1 MVRLALPVLMMLTLV
16 ACGGRA
22 SEPPPPTL
30 TSFGQLPLTFVENRG
45 QADSQV
51 RFQVNGP
58 GHAFFLTREEIAL
71 SLKDVGL
78 SLRFVGASPVTP
90 VGSHRAPGTTNY
102 IQSGR
107 AYTGIPGYGEVVYR
121 ELWPGIDMALR
132 GNGTELKYEFRVRPG
147 ANPADIQLAYRGADA
162 LRVVDGAM
170 LIDTAAG
177 ALRDAPPVSFQD
189 GAPVESRY
197 AVNGLSYGFEVGA
210 YDPAREL
217 IIDPGLAYSTFLG
230 GSSHEMGAS
239 VAVDA
244 TGNSYVTGFTQSP
257 NFPTTSGAFDRTGA
271 ASNNLDVFVSKLNP
285 AGTALVYSTFIGG
298 TNFDWGR
305 GITVDSAGNAYVTGQ
320 TMSSNFPTTSG
331 AFDRS
336 FNVDSCPRCG
346 IDQQD
351 AFVLKLNAA
360 GSSLVYSTFL
370 GGFQFDDSLGI
381 ALDGAR
387 NAYVTG
393 QTGSSNFPVTTGA
406 FDRTANGS
414 FDAFVTKLNAAGSAL
429 VYSTRLGG
437 EDNEL
442 PEAVKVDAAGNAYVG
457 GSTRS
462 SGFPTTP
469 GAFDTTHAGGAF
481 DERFDLFQTKLN
493 PAGSALVYSTF
504 IGGPGNDFGS
514 DFDIDGGGN
523 AYVVGG
529 GNVLK
534 LNAAGSALDYS
545 RAVAGAGAIAA
556 VGDGTAW
563 IGGAAGPDGPTTPD
577 AFDPFFNGGVVDAYV
592 AKLDAAGS
600 VVFAS
605 FLGGSESEAVADVA
619 LDPAGDVYL
628 TGHTY
633 SPDFTTTPGAFDR
646 TWAGDPLIFWGDAFV
661 AKVDADATAPPVPP
675 PAPAPA
681 APPLVSPS
689 AGATVVPPVTFD
701 WGDVSGAVS
710 YTIQVDEISAFGAPL
725 ILSAN
730 TTASTF
736 TTSSLPDGTWF
747 WRVRGVNSEGT
758 PGAWSEVRT
767 ITVQSTPP
775 PPPPPTP
782 GAATLVSP
790 ADGAQVTQPF
800 TFDWSDV
807 ANAAWYVIEADDSS
821 NFGSLVWAA
830 TTTPSSLATN
840 SLPNGTVFWRVR
852 AFNSDGVAGPY
863 SAVRTVV
870 VGSGS
875 SGPLPAPTLISPS
888 NDARFSPGQS
898 IAFDWSDVAGA
909 GGYTIQIDDSQS
921 FSAPLTATATVASS
935 SYVTSTLPTRRLWW
949 RVRANDGG
957 AWSSVRRLEVKN

>member
-1 MVRLALPVLMMLTLV
+1 M
-16 ACGGRA
+16 
-22 SEPPPPTL
+22 
-30 TSFGQLPLTFVENRG
+30 
-45 QADSQV
+45 
-51 RFQVNGP
+51 
-58 GHAFFLTREEIAL
+58 
-71 SLKDVGL
+71 
-78 SLRFVGASPVTP
+78 
-90 VGSHRAPGTTNY
+90 
-102 IQSGR
+102 
-107 AYTGIPGYGEVVYR
+107 
-121 ELWPGIDMALR
+121 
-132 GNGTELKYEFRVRPG
+132 
-147 ANPADIQLAYRGADA
+147 
-162 LRVVDGAM
+162 
-170 LIDTAAG
+170 
-177 ALRDAPPVSFQD
+177 
-189 GAPVESRY
+189 
-197 AVNGLSYGFEVGA
+197 
-210 YDPAREL
+210 
-217 IIDPGLAYSTFLG
+217 
-230 GSSHEMGAS
+230 
-239 VAVDA
+239 
-244 TGNSYVTGFTQSP
+244 
-257 NFPTTSGAFDRTGA
+257 
-271 ASNNLDVFVSKLNP
+271 
-285 AGTALVYSTFIGG
+285 YSTFIGG

-320 TMSSNFPTTSG
+320 TKSSNFPTTSG

-346 IDQQD
+346 IDQED

-360 GSSLVYSTFL
+360 GSALTYSTFL
-370 GGFQFDDSLGI
+370 GGFQEDDSFGI
-381 ALDGAR
+381 AIDGAR

-442 PEAVKVDAAGNAYVG
+442 PEAVKVDAGGNAYVG

-462 SGFPTTP
+462 AEFPTTP

-514 DFDIDGGGN
+514 DFDIDSGGN
-523 AYVVGG
+523 AYILGG
-529 GNVLK
+529 GSALK
-534 LNAAGSALDYS
+534 LNAAGSALLYT
-545 RAVAGAGAIAA
+545 RPVAGAGAIVAEA
-556 VGDGTAW
+556 DGEAW
-563 IGGAAGPDGPTTPD
+563 IGGAAGPDGPVTPD

-592 AKLDAAGS
+592 AKLDATGS
-600 VVFAS
+600 VTFAS
-605 FLGGSESEAVADVA
+605 FLGGSESEAANDIA
-619 LDPAGDVYL
+619 QDPAGDVYL

-661 AKVDADATAPPVPP
+661 AKVDVDATAPTVPP

-681 APPLVSPS
+681 APVLASPA
-689 AGATVVPPVTFD
+689 AGAAVPSPVTFD
-701 WGDVSGAVS
+701 WNDVAGAVS

-730 TTASTF
+730 TTASTS
-736 TTSSLPDGTWF
+736 TASLPEGNWF

-782 GAATLVSP
+782 GVATLVSP
-790 ADGAQVTQPF
+790 AEGASVSQPF

-807 ANAAWYVIEADDSS
+807 ANAAWYVIEADDTSS
-821 NFGSLVWAA
+821 FTSLVWAA

-840 SLPNGTVFWRVR
+840 SLPNGTSFWRVR

-870 VGSGS
+870 VGSTT
-875 SGPLPAPTLISPS
+875 GPLPAPTLIAPS
-888 NDARFSPGQS
+888 NDARFSPGSS
-898 IAFDWSDVAGA
+898 ITFDWSDVAGA
-909 GGYTIQIDDSQS
+909 GGYTIQIDDSDS
-921 FSAPLTATATVASS
+921 FSAPLTHSATPASS